1 MGKLKVPGVTDSP
14 REMPVWVW
22 KYHAVT
28 VAYRHCLNASSPAVP
43 AADADADCDIAAVV
57 RPVVFVSQSEGSVE
71 LSCSISPRAL

>member
-1 MGKLKVPGVTDSP
+1 M
-14 REMPVWVW
+14 
-22 KYHAVT
+22 T